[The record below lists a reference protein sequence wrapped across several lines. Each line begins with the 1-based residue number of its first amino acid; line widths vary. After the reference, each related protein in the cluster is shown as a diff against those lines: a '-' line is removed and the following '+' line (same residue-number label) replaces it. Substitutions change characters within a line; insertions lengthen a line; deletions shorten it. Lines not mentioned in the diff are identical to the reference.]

1 MRHAP
6 WTHMPMFNT
15 LILVDWVLEFQTH
28 VCRGEIFLENDY
40 QVRKE
45 SAHSHIPSY
54 PKTNSFFLLLPLT
67 ETRQIKVLLSQR
79 RRSPGLLPFHPETS
93 TGLDRAEN

>member
-1 MRHAP
+1 
-6 WTHMPMFNT
+6 MFNT

-45 SAHSHIPSY
+45 SAHPHIRRQIA
-54 PKTNSFFLLLPLT
+54 FFLLLPLT